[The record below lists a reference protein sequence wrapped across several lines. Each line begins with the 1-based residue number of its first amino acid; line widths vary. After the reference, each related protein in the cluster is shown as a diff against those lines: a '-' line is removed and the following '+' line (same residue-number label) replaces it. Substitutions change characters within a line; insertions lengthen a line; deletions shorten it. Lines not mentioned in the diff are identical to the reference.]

1 MTKEKFMLLDSR
13 LTFRLHGNDLIEL
26 HRIAQ
31 AEGISISNAVR
42 MLIRTKKAPVT
53 GSLPES
59 TRSGIWPL
67 FRR

>member
-1 MTKEKFMLLDSR
+1 MSLDSR

-42 MLIRTKKAPVT
+42 MLIRTKAPAT
-53 GSLPES
+53 RSLQES
-59 TRSGIWPL
+59 TRSGIWP
-67 FRR
+67 FIRR

>member
-1 MTKEKFMLLDSR
+1 MTKEKFMPLDSR

-42 MLIRTKKAPVT
+42 MLIRTKAPVT